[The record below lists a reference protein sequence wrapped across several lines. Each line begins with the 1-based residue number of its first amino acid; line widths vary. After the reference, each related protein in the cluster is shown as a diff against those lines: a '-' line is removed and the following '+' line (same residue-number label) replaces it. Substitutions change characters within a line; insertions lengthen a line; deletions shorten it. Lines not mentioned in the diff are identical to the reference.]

1 MNSSLLAMLER
12 SVSGSK
18 QGPEA
23 KGSMEELQSH
33 GWSLQMVAFLDR
45 MRLDEMKGTL
55 GSVAE
60 SWGLE
65 EFEEVRQEAKRQ
77 RRILDMED
85 NRFARDPVSF
95 RKERGWV
102 EGQGYADLS
111 DRARGVQ
118 LRQARGWLP
127 RAIWPGRYSRRM
139 AGEKDQEQR
148 SKIEEA
154 ERDRRTRDLVL
165 LLRKAGLLAK
175 KSEPEALEG
184 QQWLAKRHAMGRR
197 PATLRQHVRLGRKL
211 VNYAKHSYGVGWF
224 KEPSDV
230 MEYVAQRLEEPCG
243 KSVPGSIWSTVRFLE
258 ESAEVPEA
266 ERISK
271 DGSLKNFFA
280 EVSRHPSW
288 AESNPRSSAKVLCL
302 SAVLA
307 WEKVVVAAEEKAYIR
322 VFAWFKLIKLWAALR
337 WDDTMGIPPSSI
349 DFKDGKGLRGHI
361 MRSKTTGEGRRVDIQ
376 DFYVSAEAWLQW
388 PYWLK
393 TGWEIF
399 VDMGQRFGNQGRDF
413 LLPRPDKHLAGF
425 RGSMVRYAEAM
436 SMARALLNLA
446 KVASVE
452 NGQLGSLLVTLQ
464 DTSGFWSEH
473 SERVTRISWAA
484 ALGVDKEIR
493 KRWGRWQASTDEEYV
508 KTSLTMVFEGQK
520 TVAERLR
527 SNMHKVDEIED
538 DSVLLEL
545 AAWLCSRGYG
555 ESEVQLQV
563 RRLMTRKGPKWRM
576 ADGFGPK
583 ESRAVASSP
592 SVRSPSPLLFPTEPA
607 PDLQPDH
614 LAEDMI
620 EDNNAM
626 EIGRGTFVLSVVGR
640 SKKRTLHQV
649 GACYRMPGV
658 HYKEFVVVGDTRP
671 TLEPNEKLCTSC
683 FGRDRKLVSEAMAGE
698 LGSDEASSVSSSTD
712 LESSDSDGS

>member
-33 GWSLQMVAFLDR
+33 GWSLQMVAFLDG

-65 EFEEVRQEAKRQ
+65 EFDEVRQEAKRQ

-118 LRQARGWLP
+118 LQQARGWLP

-154 ERDRRTRDLVL
+154 ERDRLTRDLVL

-224 KEPSDV
+224 KEPTDV

-307 WEKVVVAAEEKAYIR
+307 WEKVVVATGEKAYIR

-361 MRSKTTGEGRRVDIQ
+361 MRSKTTGEGRRVEIQ

-399 VDMGQRFGNQGRDF
+399 VDMGKRFGNQGRDF
-413 LLPRPDKHLAGF
+413 LLPRPDKHLTGF

-473 SERVTRISWAA
+473 SERVTMISWAA

-493 KRWGRWQASTDEEYV
+493 KRWGRWQASTDEENV
-508 KTSLTMVFEGQK
+508 KTSLTMVFEGQR

-538 DSVLLEL
+538 DGVLQEL

-555 ESEVQLQV
+555 ESEAQLQM

-576 ADGFGPK
+576 ADGFGVK

-592 SVRSPSPLLFPTEPA
+592 SVRSPSPLLSPTEPA
-607 PDLQPDH
+607 PDLQPDQ

-620 EDNNAM
+620 EDTNAM
-626 EIGRGTFVLSVVGR
+626 EIGRGAFVLSVVGR

-649 GACYRMPGV
+649 GACYRIPGV

-683 FGRDRKLVSEAMAGE
+683 FGRDQKLVSEALAGE